1 MEAYETVYGVGLL
14 DDIHNY
20 FPSLIYDTGRF
31 QNVTQILHYVRH
43 QMNSRFNLL
52 SYGASL
58 AARRATP
65 TPPVHNTGPTVNF
78 QEPANIPP
86 VNTLR
91 TRRGASD
98 ILSSMQAASMLV
110 GLLNLTGEAES
121 DNQPAEIWTPFR
133 DVVVRPTAQAI
144 ARGTENVSGSTL
156 AENTNCAICQDTI
169 VNTDNATRLLACSH
183 VYHAGCIEQ
192 WFRRSVQCP
201 SCRHDIRILN
211 TPAAAAAP
219 TTVPVSPISSTPVI
233 TPSTFF

>member
-20 FPSLIYDTGRF
+20 FPSLLYDTGRF

-52 SYGASL
+52 NYGASL
-58 AARRATP
+58 AARRAASAP
-65 TPPVHNTGPTVNF
+65 GNAVPARTPPQEFVNTL
-78 QEPANIPP
+78 P

-91 TRRGASD
+91 TRRDTSD

-110 GLLNLTGEAES
+110 GLLNLTGDAQP
-121 DNQPAEIWTPFR
+121 DTQPADIWTSFR

-144 ARGTENVSGSTL
+144 ARATENISGSTL

-169 VNTDNATRLLACSH
+169 QNTDNATRLLACSH

-192 WFRRSVQCP
+192 WFQRSVQCP
-201 SCRHDIRILN
+201 SCRHDIRILG
-211 TPAAAAAP
+211 TPVQP
-219 TTVPVSPISSTPVI
+219 TVPVSPIMTTTPH
-233 TPSTFF
+233 